1 MQAKSTTHEHLLSV
15 VVTEAARFPEG
26 STVRVLD
33 AGCGHGDLMTFL
45 NAQLPRLRPGL
56 RFEVRGFEV
65 TDHGRPN
72 DRRLRPD
79 IDCISVRDPWPYADE
94 SFDVVVSNQ
103 VLEHVDDPSQFFQ
116 QLQRVLRTGGF
127 SAHLFPLKHCFWEG
141 HLHLPL
147 AHRIRNRDLLR
158 AYIRLASRFGLGRF
172 GDHSRALGTPLE
184 LFAEQHA
191 DFILFF
197 TRYLSYRQALDLAQA
212 HQLRGTFRYTGE
224 YYGRV
229 IRKKLFRRAPPYRYN
244 PRRSAL
250 ADWLAVMF
258 WRHAIGVTLFLE
270 KKNTYEHGTE
280 ERVAAAL
287 AVQAPGAI

>member
-15 VVTEAARFPEG
+15 VATEAARFPKG

-33 AGCGHGDLMTFL
+33 AGCGRGDLMTFL
-45 NAQLPRLRPGL
+45 DAHLPRLRPEL

-72 DRRLRPD
+72 DRRLRSD
-79 IDCISVRDPWPYADE
+79 IDCVSVRDPWPYPDE
-94 SFDVVVSNQ
+94 SCDVVISNQ
-103 VLEHVDDPSQFFQ
+103 VLEHVGDPPHFFRE
-116 QLQRVLRTGGF
+116 LHRVLRTGGF

-158 AYIRLASRFGLGRF
+158 AYIRLASCLGLGRF
-172 GDHSRALGTPLE
+172 PDHSRALGTTLDA
-184 LFAEQHA
+184 FAEQHA
-191 DFILFF
+191 DFMIFF
-197 TRYLSYRQALDLAQA
+197 TRYLSYRQALELAQA
-212 HQLRGTFRYTGE
+212 HHLRGSFRYTGE

-229 IRKKLFRRAPPYRYN
+229 IRKKLFRRAPPLGYN

-270 KKNTYEHGTE
+270 KINTYEHGTE

-287 AVQAPGAI
+287 AGAARGAT